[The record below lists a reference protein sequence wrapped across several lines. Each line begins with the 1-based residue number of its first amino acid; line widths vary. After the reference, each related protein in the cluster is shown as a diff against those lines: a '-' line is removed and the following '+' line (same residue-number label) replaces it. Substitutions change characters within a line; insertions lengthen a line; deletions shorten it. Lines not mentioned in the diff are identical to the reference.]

1 MRLHSRGCAS
11 LGLAPGT
18 NSVSSAANAVP
29 PKEGENKEGNGTPR
43 PNPVA
48 LEVLVNVTGA
58 KPSGASGTRDLF
70 SEETSTVLVF
80 KDGAVIRLHT
90 EVTLGQLLF
99 LTDKRSHQEVVC
111 QVFRKRSFKPGSYYV
126 ELQFT
131 EERDDYWGVAF
142 PEEKK
147 GAPEF
152 IVAEQVQ
159 AEKVTAEETDTP
171 VEPHRAEDVDKLKR
185 EVEALREQLAA
196 LEKKNEAEA
205 AAKAM
210 AEASAARDTAVRE
223 AAMRDAAKVM
233 EAMTGGAPAPV
244 SAHAGSV
251 SAAKRKEE
259 LAPVNEL
266 APTEPASMKPQ
277 STEKSELLMPPAPPK
292 DKHDIARAVVNMSL
306 PVWKMEKSPEEQLLE
321 ERAAAEVKAAE
332 QLQPAVEEPTEE
344 LLPKPALDFSKASQD
359 EKKNRGAAASPA
371 VPREAL
377 SKARA
382 LVLGGVLVLVLAG
395 GAWYGKWWEHLPIG
409 NKAAV
414 TAARNVAKPN
424 AARPGPAASAKPAAG
439 TSGATT
445 TGVSVDAAKNAAKD
459 DQTAAGTG
467 AGADAPAAKA
477 EESDRPAPEQKLSWR
492 ERLMGRKTEE
502 APKKALP
509 NDTET
514 VASGDAPLVAAKLLK
529 AANPVYPPQAM
540 RSYITG
546 DVKAEVVVLPS
557 GRVGDVKVI
566 SGPQALR
573 AAAVDA
579 LKQYEYTPATQD
591 GKAVESKAE
600 AVVKF
605 WFNP

>member
-1 MRLHSRGCAS
+1 
-11 LGLAPGT
+11 
-18 NSVSSAANAVP
+18 VSSAANAVP

-58 KPSGASGTRDLF
+58 KPSGESGTRDLF
-70 SEETSTVLVF
+70 LEETSTVLVF

-99 LTDKRSHQEVVC
+99 LTNKRSNQEVVC
-111 QVFRKRSFKPGSYYV
+111 QVLRKRSFKPGSYYV

-147 GAPEF
+147 SAPEF

-205 AAKAM
+205 TAKAM

-244 SAHAGSV
+244 SARAGSV

-259 LAPVNEL
+259 LAPVNEP
-266 APTEPASMKPQ
+266 APREPASMKPQ
-277 STEKSELLMPPAPPK
+277 SAEKPELLMPPAPPK

-344 LLPKPALDFSKASQD
+344 LLPKPALDFSKALKD
-359 EKKNRGAAASPA
+359 EKKNSGAAARPA
-371 VPREAL
+371 AP

-382 LVLGGVLVLVLAG
+382 LALGAVLVLALAG

-414 TAARNVAKPN
+414 AAARNVAKPN

-445 TGVSVDAAKNAAKD
+445 TGVSVDASKNAAKD
-459 DQTAAGTG
+459 DKTAAGTG
-467 AGADAPAAKA
+467 AGAEAPAAKA
-477 EESDRPAPEQKLSWR
+477 SDQPAPEKKLSWR
-492 ERLMGRKTEE
+492 ERLMGKKTEE
-502 APKKALP
+502 APKQALP

-579 LKQYEYTPATQD
+579 LKQYEYAPATQG